1 MFEYIKG
8 YVTFLGED
16 YLVLENKGIGYRIYT
31 SKNSIAKVSNTKDE
45 IKVFTY
51 LNLRED
57 GIYLY
62 GFYDYEELNMFK
74 MLLLVSKI
82 GPKMALGLLSSL
94 TVNDIKSAI
103 FNNNPDLL
111 SRAPGIGK
119 KTAGRII
126 LELKD
131 RIDSISIDEVKIG
144 GENRNIDDAVSAL
157 LSLGYTRNEINN
169 VFSQMELGNLKTEDI
184 IKLSI
189 KKLLKN

>member
-131 RIDSISIDEVKIG
+131 RIDSISIDEVEIG

>member
-1 MFEYIKG
+1 
-8 YVTFLGED
+8 VTFLGED

-57 GIYLY
+57 GIYLC

>member
-94 TVNDIKSAI
+94 NVNDIKSAI

-131 RIDSISIDEVKIG
+131 RIDSISIDEVEIG

>member
-1 MFEYIKG
+1 LFEYIKG

-94 TVNDIKSAI
+94 NVNDIKSAI

-131 RIDSISIDEVKIG
+131 RIDSISIDEVEIG

>member
-8 YVTFLGED
+8 CVTFLGED

-51 LNLRED
+51 LNLSED

>member
-8 YVTFLGED
+8 CVTFLGED

>member
-1 MFEYIKG
+1 LFEYIKG
-8 YVTFLGED
+8 CVTFLGED

>member
-1 MFEYIKG
+1 LFEYIKG

-131 RIDSISIDEVKIG
+131 RIDSISIDEVEIG

>member
-8 YVTFLGED
+8 CVTFLGED

-131 RIDSISIDEVKIG
+131 RIDSISIDEVEIG

>member
-1 MFEYIKG
+1 
-8 YVTFLGED
+8 
-16 YLVLENKGIGYRIYT
+16 
-31 SKNSIAKVSNTKDE
+31 
-45 IKVFTY
+45 
-51 LNLRED
+51 LRED

-94 TVNDIKSAI
+94 NVNDIKSAI

-131 RIDSISIDEVKIG
+131 RIDSISIDEVEIG

>member
-131 RIDSISIDEVKIG
+131 RIDSISIDKVEIG

>member
-8 YVTFLGED
+8 CVTFLGED

-189 KKLLKN
+189 KKLLKI

>member
-94 TVNDIKSAI
+94 NVNDIKSAI

>member
-8 YVTFLGED
+8 CVTFLGED

-94 TVNDIKSAI
+94 NVNDIKSAI

-131 RIDSISIDEVKIG
+131 RIDSISIDEVEIG